1 MLDEFPANQPVENE
15 EEAPTPRML
24 TWARNSA
31 AYRLSRRMMT
41 EKQLAEAI
49 AKKAKSKFEQITQAQ
64 VAALSRCAIEYGRH
78 IGALDDT
85 AYAEI
90 RTRSGQR
97 AGKSRKAIRQTLK
110 LKGVAADVAEEAVG
124 EADDF
129 LAAIAY
135 ARRRAFGPFRRNEPD
150 EKQRLRELSSFA
162 RQGFSFDLAQRVL
175 GLDRAEAEEIL
186 LNGQGF

>member
-1 MLDEFPANQPVENE
+1 MFDEFPANQPVEKE

-41 EKQLAEAI
+41 ESNWLMPLL
-49 AKKAKSKFEQITQAQ
+49 KKPSQNSNRSQQAQ
-64 VAALSRCAIEYGRH
+64 VAALSQCAIEYGRH

-90 RTRSGQR
+90 RTRSAQR

-110 LKGVAADVAEEAVG
+110 LKGVAADVADEAVG
-124 EADDF
+124 EADDS

-135 ARRRAFGPFRRNEPD
+135 ARRRAFGPFRRGEPD

-162 RQGFSFDLAQRVL
+162 RQGFSFDLAQRV
-175 GLDRAEAEEIL
+175 AWA
-186 LNGQGF
+186 